1 MRLNE
6 TRDVLWHES
15 CKCVCKLNSSVCNR
29 NKFGIVIPVD
39 AIVMKILLAWWVVI
53 KGTRGIQVL
62 ANVNVTCGVNQD
74 NI

>member
-1 MRLNE
+1 ML
-6 TRDVLWHES
+6 
-15 CKCVCKLNSSVCNR
+15 
-29 NKFGIVIPVD
+29 VD
-39 AIVMKILLAWWVVI
+39 AIVMKILLVCWVVI